1 MTMLRDVQL
10 DRSIREEHALRVILR
25 EHTLTAVYQPILS
38 VAQKRVVG
46 YEGLARGIRQQKEV
60 SPVVRLQN
68 GMAMSLAAESAES
81 PYISPVTLFSWAEQL
96 DILSGRKVRH
106 SSAVAGSMPCQE
118 KQKECHEPDELLAP
132 FQTSGH
138 VIALDRLCREKCLEG
153 YRPMFAKD
161 PKLQLFM
168 NLDASVIDE
177 TAGSR
182 HLLRQVDAAGIPHEN
197 VIVEISEGRVR
208 DLSALLRFVE
218 LYREAGFLIALD
230 DLGTG
235 FNNLDRISLLK
246 PDLIKLDRSLVQ
258 GIDASFHK
266 QEVFRCLAGLAG
278 QVGALVVAEG
288 VETENELFTAIRCG
302 AQFIQGY
309 YFSKPEL
316 PGHLSEEELSDRL
329 DRAAAGY
336 VCHATQRMNREREIR
351 LRRDRM
357 MFSWLEALWEVP
369 AVERESVLAA
379 LVSSAPTADFECA
392 YLLDPHGIQTTDTI
406 FGEGRGVLRARGHV
420 FTPTHAGADNSMKRY
435 YHELMNAGTGRYV
448 SEPYV
453 SHATGTVCVTHSQ
466 LSESRTDIP
475 LILCVDFMHE

>member
-1 MTMLRDVQL
+1 MTMLKDVQVN
-10 DRSIREEHALRVILR
+10 RSVREEHALRVILR
-25 EHTLTAVYQPILS
+25 EHALTTMYQPILS

-46 YEGLARGIRQQKEV
+46 YEGLARGLRPLNV
-60 SPVVRLQN
+60 SPAGCVRSGVAMPSTSEL
-68 GMAMSLAAESAES
+68 MASHC
-81 PYISPVTLFSWAEQL
+81 ISPVALFSWAEQL
-96 DILSGRKVRH
+96 DVLSGRKTRH
-106 SSAVAGSMPCQE
+106 MPTVAGMPIPGQE
-118 KQKECHEPDELLAP
+118 EQKGSHEPDVLLASY
-132 FQTSGH
+132 QTSGH
-138 VIALDRLCREKCLEG
+138 VIALDRLCREKCLDG
-153 YRPMFAKD
+153 YMPMHAKD
-161 PKLQLFM
+161 PTLQLFM

-197 VIVEISEGRVR
+197 VIVEINEGRVR

-218 LYREAGFLIALD
+218 LYRKAGFLIALD

-266 QEVFRCLAGLAG
+266 QEVFRCLSGLAG

-288 VETENELFTAIRCG
+288 VETQDELFTAIRCG

-316 PGHLSEEELSDRL
+316 PGDLSEENLTDQL
-329 DRAAAGY
+329 DRAATGY

-357 MFSWLEALWEVP
+357 MFSWMEALWEVP
-369 AVERESVLAA
+369 ATEREATLAT
-379 LVSSAPTADFECA
+379 LVSTVPAADFECA
-392 YLLDPHGIQTTDTI
+392 YLLDTHGMQTTDTL

-435 YHELMNAGTGRYV
+435 FHELMNAGTGRYV

-453 SHATGTVCVTHSQ
+453 SHATGTVCVTHSR
-466 LSESRTDIP
+466 LSESRTDVP
-475 LILCVDFMHE
+475 LILCMDFIHE